1 MHTCKYSS
9 EFNYFPNNCYL
20 DGKRE
25 VSPQRIY
32 NKVYRKESLIA
43 ADTTTPQ
50 HLIVSVPITKLQST
64 MARFLLLRNA
74 IKTATLPAGWIIEI
88 ALCYILLFNK
98 PTISHTISIL
108 SDCSF
113 TASINNNTGVSL
125 PNTFTIDNINTVI
138 KLLNYITSLK
148 ICPGN
153 GLTKYVR
160 HAEQKG
166 GTLFNR
172 SGELFLS
179 FYSYIVNPLKLNLQQ

>member
-1 MHTCKYSS
+1 MGKKRGFSS
-9 EFNYFPNNCYL
+9 
-20 DGKRE
+20 KRK
-25 VSPQRIY
+25 RKY

-50 HLIVSVPITKLQST
+50 HLIVSVPVTKLQST
-64 MARFLLLRNA
+64 MARFLVLRNA
-74 IKTATLPAGWIIEI
+74 LKTATLPAGWMQVPAVTEI
-88 ALCYILLFNK
+88 ALCHILLLKK

-113 TASINNNTGVSL
+113 TVSIYNNTGVSL
-125 PNTFTIDNINTVI
+125 PITFTIDNIDTVI
-138 KLLNYITSLK
+138 KLLNYVTSLR

-160 HAEQKG
+160 HAEQRG

-179 FYSYIVNPLKLNLQQ
+179 FYCYIVNPLKLNLQ